1 MRTFAIVFLAGLGL
15 SLLACS
21 DHNMPALGAPVN
33 LELPTGAAEG
43 PRLTEGPDGR
53 LTLSWMK
60 RGPEGTSL
68 EYATVQNGQLGAV
81 REAVREPRMFVN
93 WADFPGVVHV
103 ADQHWL
109 VHWLRYSADLVYSYD
124 VVVAQSLDDGETW
137 TEPLVM
143 HTDGTPTEHG
153 FVSSYRSPDGV
164 ALLWLDGR
172 ETPDGPMTLRTG
184 TATASGERTSEMI
197 IDESVCDCCQT
208 DVAISANGPV
218 AVYRDR
224 TSDEIR
230 DIYITR
236 FENGTWQPG
245 ERLHADDWKIPG
257 CPVNGPSIVAD
268 GQDVAIAWFTAA
280 NGEPKVRLVRSTDG
294 GKTFATPVEIASGP
308 TSGYV
313 GLTTLPAGRLAVSW
327 VSRGSETGNAIH
339 LRLVDATTTPG
350 PVNVITDGI
359 QQVRVFPQLG
369 YQDGSLFLFWTDEVD
384 DKRQLLGARIPAD

>member
-1 MRTFAIVFLAGLGL
+1 LLAGLAL
-15 SLLACS
+15 SLSACG
-21 DHNMPALGAPVN
+21 DQVLPVLGEPIQ
-33 LELPTGAAEG
+33 LELPVDTAEG
-43 PRLTEGPDGR
+43 PRLTEGPGGN
-53 LTLSWMK
+53 LVLSWMK
-60 RGPEGTSL
+60 RGAEGTTL
-68 EYATVQNGQLGAV
+68 EYAALEDGQFGSA
-81 REAVREPRMFVN
+81 REVVLEPRMFVN
-93 WADFPGVVHV
+93 WADLPGVVQV
-103 ADQHWL
+103 ADRHWL
-109 VHWLRYSADLVYSYD
+109 AHWLRYSADLVYSYD
-124 VVVAQSLDDGETW
+124 VVVAQSFDDGETW

-153 FVSSYRSPDGV
+153 FVSTYRSPDGV

-172 ETPDGPMTLRTG
+172 ETPDRPMTLRTG
-184 TATASGERTSEMI
+184 TATASGERIGEMI

-236 FENGTWQPG
+236 FENGSWQPG

-268 GQDVAIAWFTAA
+268 GQEVAIVWFTAA
-280 NGEPKVRLVRSTDG
+280 NGEPKVRLVRSMDG
-294 GKTFATPVEIASGP
+294 GKTFGAPIEIASGP
-308 TSGYV
+308 ISGYV
-313 GLTTLPAGRLAVSW
+313 GLTMVPDGRLAVSW

-339 LRLVDATTTPG
+339 LTLVDSAANTG
-350 PVNVITDGI
+350 PVKVIADGI

-369 YQDGSLFLFWTDEVD
+369 YQDGSLYLFWTDETD
-384 DKRQLLGARIPAD
+384 DTRRLYGTTVPVT